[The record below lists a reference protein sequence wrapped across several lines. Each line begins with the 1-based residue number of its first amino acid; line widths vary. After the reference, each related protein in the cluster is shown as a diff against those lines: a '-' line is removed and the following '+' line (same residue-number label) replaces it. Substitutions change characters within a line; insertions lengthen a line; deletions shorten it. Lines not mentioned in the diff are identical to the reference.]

1 MQSRLKILY
10 NTRYKEAPQRL
21 LSLNFNHRKK
31 SFRCILSENR
41 AMVKQRQANFSS
53 SSSSLIINKYQYK
66 LYSQHLLIQNKAVLL
81 SKYYH
86 CRWNLTCMQD
96 FWGTARIYQS
106 ERTSENYL
114 VSVRFSKY
122 LMESFTVKLSILM
135 HEICTRRK
143 NRLPGL
149 LTVPKYFR
157 TIQTPVFLE
166 LLISS
171 SLSPL

>member
-1 MQSRLKILY
+1 MSEGEGEEGFSCIFDIY
-10 NTRYKEAPQRL
+10 
-21 LSLNFNHRKK
+21 FFGIFI
-31 SFRCILSENR
+31 FRHFYFR
-41 AMVKQRQANFSS
+41 PKQGESS
-53 SSSSLIINKYQYK
+53 P
-66 LYSQHLLIQNKAVLL
+66 
-81 SKYYH
+81 
-86 CRWNLTCMQD
+86 
-96 FWGTARIYQS
+96 
-106 ERTSENYL
+106 

-122 LMESFTVKLSILM
+122 LMESFTVKLSILV

-171 SLSPL
+171 SLSPLQLSKSRSSTAYALVNSYTSVKFQCISGAIPCPRRTRLAGVPLLKFMSYFLAHLTY